1 MTMPLHPIRTYE
13 NRVELGSVAHWE
25 EFDDLS
31 GFKTPKS
38 FVRVLGLEDVFGDSL
53 MQRYRKRGEKAK
65 ADNKI
70 IARSFGPRVHKNLP
84 AAMYNTFIKSNFNY
98 SSYFAL
104 RRTGRHWKKWDT
116 HLVRKAVKHKEI
128 IQQLEKDKAEHLIPA
143 CLHFEMD
150 PSKVRSFVGRSA
162 WKKIANNSK
171 TRNQLIFSGDHHFYQ
186 ELLDIRSNV
195 LSKMGNR
202 ISPREIVAAKIT
214 PTSKDF
220 HRTTRIVV
228 DTFFM
233 ASELGKT
240 VNPNWS
246 YKRFLKEHDKLSR
259 ETLTKTYPDE
269 PFCESHVEEI
279 RGYTFCRLTSE
290 FQIALEG
297 KEMRHCV
304 ASYASAARAGRYE
317 VYKVEGGRERAT
329 LGLYV
334 DRMGKVFFDQMFG
347 PRNTYVSYL
356 IGTAAREFIVKEIE
370 GEDTAGRRSGRLSRQ
385 GREDSCSF
393 LDQFGEGGGELPF

>member
-13 NRVELGSVAHWE
+13 NRVELGSVKSWD
-25 EFDDLS
+25 EFNDLS
-31 GFKTPKS
+31 GFKSPKS
-38 FVRVLGLEDVFGDSL
+38 FAYALNLDAPIYMHE
-53 MQRYRKRGEKAK
+53 RKLPLKSVGEEIKEA
-65 ADNKI
+65 NKI
-70 IARSFGPRVHKNLP
+70 LARNYGPRIHKNLP

-104 RRTGRHWKKWDT
+104 RRTGRHWKKWDKS
-116 HLVRKAVKHKEI
+116 LVRKAVKHKEI

-150 PSKVRSFVGRSA
+150 PSEVRGLVGRSA
-162 WKKIANNSK
+162 WRKIANNSK
-171 TRNQLIFSGDHHFYQ
+171 TRNRLIFAKRDFHE
-186 ELLDIRSNV
+186 ELLDLRSSV
-195 LSKMGNR
+195 LYQLRANHS
-202 ISPREIVAAKIT
+202 IREIVAAKIT

-347 PRNTYVSYL
+347 PRNTYVSDL
-356 IGTAAREFIVKEIE
+356 IGTAAREFIVKENE

-385 GREDSCSF
+385 GR
-393 LDQFGEGGGELPF
+393 